1 VSPLLEVSD
10 LTVHH
15 GQLKA
20 LDQVSFQVLPGEVY
34 AIIGANGAGKSTLL
48 RTVAGLHHPTAGS
61 IRYDGKDVTRLRPER
76 RATAGLVMVP
86 EGRRLFPSLTL
97 EENLQVGAAHAREG
111 EWTIERVYEL
121 FPWMRDR
128 RKQRTEQMS
137 GGEQQSVAIGRA
149 LVASPR
155 VLLLDELSLGLA
167 PVVVQ
172 RIYAMLPEILA
183 TGITAVIV
191 EQDVSQ
197 ALRVASHIHC
207 LLEGRTTLEAR
218 PADVTAEQVEAAYFG
233 LDGPVAAGEGSQ
245 ETWSG

>member
-1 VSPLLEVSD
+1 VSPLLEVNE

-197 ALRVASHIHC
+197 ALRVATHIHC
-207 LLEGRTTLEAR
+207 LLEGHTTLQGT
-218 PADVTAEQVEAAYFG
+218 PAQVSAQQVEAAYFG
-233 LDGPVAAGEGSQ
+233 LAQQGGTA
-245 ETWSG
+245 

>member
-1 VSPLLEVSD
+1 VSPLLEVSE

-149 LVASPR
+149 LVANPR

-197 ALRVASHIHC
+197 ALRVATHIHC
-207 LLEGRTTLEAR
+207 LLEGHTTLQGT
-218 PADVTAEQVEAAYFG
+218 PAQVSAQQVEAAYFG
-233 LDGPVAAGEGSQ
+233 LAQQGGTA
-245 ETWSG
+245 

>member
-1 VSPLLEVSD
+1 MSPLLEVSE

-197 ALRVASHIHC
+197 ALRVATHIHC
-207 LLEGRTTLEAR
+207 LLEGQTTLQST
-218 PADVTAEQVEAAYFG
+218 PAQVSAQQVEAAYFG
-233 LDGPVAAGEGSQ
+233 LAQQGGTA
-245 ETWSG
+245 

>member
-1 VSPLLEVSD
+1 VSPVLEVGE

-20 LDQVSFQVLPGEVY
+20 LDQISFQVLPGEVY

-48 RTVAGLHHPTAGS
+48 RTLAGLHHPTSGT
-61 IRYDGKDVTRLRPER
+61 IRYDGNDITKLRPER

-97 EENLQVGAAHAREG
+97 EENLQVGASYAREG
-111 EWTIERVYEL
+111 EWTINRVYEL

-128 RKQRTEQMS
+128 RRQRTAQMS

-149 LVASPR
+149 LVANPR

-167 PVVVQ
+167 PVIVQ
-172 RIYAMLPEILA
+172 RIYAMLPQILA

-197 ALRVASHIHC
+197 ALRVATHIHC
-207 LLEGRTTLEAR
+207 LLEGRTTLQGT
-218 PADVTAEQVEAAYFG
+218 PAQVSAQQVEAAYFG
-233 LDGPVAAGEGSQ
+233 LAQQGGNA
-245 ETWSG
+245 

>member
-1 VSPLLEVSD
+1 VSPLLEVSE

-197 ALRVASHIHC
+197 ALRVATHIHC
-207 LLEGRTTLEAR
+207 LLEGHTTLQST
-218 PADVTAEQVEAAYFG
+218 PAQVSAQQVEAAYFG
-233 LDGPVAAGEGSQ
+233 LAQQGGTA
-245 ETWSG
+245 